1 MTAVPAGT
9 KRGVSG
15 VSHLNVALLAPNPV
29 KVGPDAVTITPLDV
43 ATPEIPADP

>member
-9 KRGVSG
+9 KRGASG
-15 VSHLNVALLAPNPV
+15 VSHPDVARRASKPV
-29 KVGPDAVTITPLDV
+29 KAGPDAVTITPLDV